1 MLHPTCCTGKFD
13 KNLVLET
20 RKFHLIHLK
29 QEIQWLS
36 VLAMDWQCEGGWPV
50 IGEDVTIWQFKTI
63 DFYRVIVLT
72 LDRNLMSIVLQGLS
86 HLAHCQDLLKQFLF
100 CTI

>member
-36 VLAMDWQCEGGWPV
+36 VLAMDWQCEGGWP
-50 IGEDVTIWQFKTI
+50 IH
-63 DFYRVIVLT
+63 RVIVLT

-86 HLAHCQDLLKQFLF
+86 HLAHCPDLLKQFLF
-100 CTI
+100 CTT